1 MYIFK
6 LRKCTMLNKYNI
18 FRFTHGLTLN
28 NIRKEKVNE
37 IFPQKHEFQIRHIGP
52 RQYEQLEML
61 KTIGYKNLEELTK
74 AAIPAKIFYKEKL
87 KIEQP
92 ISK

>member
-1 MYIFK
+1 
-6 LRKCTMLNKYNI
+6 MLNKCNI
-18 FRFTHGLTLN
+18 FRYAHGLTLN

-61 KTIGYKNLEELTK
+61 KTIGYKVIYIVILFDENEN
-74 AAIPAKIFYKEKL
+74 INFL
-87 KIEQP
+87 KI
-92 ISK
+92 IINLFN

>member
-6 LRKCTMLNKYNI
+6 LRKCMMLNKYNI

-61 KTIGYKNLEELTK
+61 KTIGYKVIYIIIILFDNEN
-74 AAIPAKIFYKEKL
+74 INFL
-87 KIEQP
+87 KIS
-92 ISK
+92 IYLI

>member
-1 MYIFK
+1 MLYIFK
-6 LRKCTMLNKYNI
+6 LRKCTILNKYNI
-18 FRFTHGLTLN
+18 FRYTHGLTLN

-61 KTIGYKNLEELTK
+61 KTIGYKVIYIIIILFDNEN
-74 AAIPAKIFYKEKL
+74 INFL
-87 KIEQP
+87 KI
-92 ISK
+92 IFNLFN